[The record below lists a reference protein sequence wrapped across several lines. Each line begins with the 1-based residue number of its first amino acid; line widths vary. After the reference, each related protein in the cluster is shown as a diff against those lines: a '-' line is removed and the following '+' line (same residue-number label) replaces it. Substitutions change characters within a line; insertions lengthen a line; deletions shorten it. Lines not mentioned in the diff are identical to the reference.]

1 MFKKTLKCLIIL
13 TIGFLIAFFSIRYYV
28 KYGGRRIIAN
38 DTPEYQISA
47 KEIASE
53 FASNTSVSNKKYL
66 EKSILIT
73 GEVTSINE
81 NEVIVDNSVNC
92 SFLTIS
98 DNIKKDQK
106 VVVKG
111 RVVGYDDLMGEVKI
125 DQCSLSK

>member
-28 KYGGRRIIAN
+28 KNGGRRVIA
-38 DTPEYQISA
+38 DETPEYQISA

-73 GEVTSINE
+73 GEITSINE

-98 DNIKKDQK
+98 DNLKKDQK

>member
-13 TIGFLIAFFSIRYYV
+13 TIGFLIAFFLIRYYV
-28 KYGGRRIIAN
+28 KNGGRRVIA
-38 DTPEYQISA
+38 DETPEYQISA

-106 VVVKG
+106 VLVKG

>member
-13 TIGFLIAFFSIRYYV
+13 TIGFLIAFFLIRYYV
-28 KYGGRRIIAN
+28 KNGGRRVIA
-38 DTPEYQISA
+38 DETPEYQISA

>member
-1 MFKKTLKCLIIL
+1 MFKKTIKCFIIL

-28 KYGGRRIIAN
+28 NNGGRRVIASE
-38 DTPEYQISA
+38 TPEYKISA
-47 KEIASE
+47 QKIASE
-53 FASNTSVSNKKYL
+53 FASNTSASNKKYL
-66 EKSILIT
+66 EKPILIT

-81 NEVIVDNSVNC
+81 NIVIVDNSVSC

-106 VVVKG
+106 VIIKG

>member
-28 KYGGRRIIAN
+28 KNGGRRIIAN
-38 DTPEYQISA
+38 ETPEYQISA

-73 GEVTSINE
+73 GEITSINE

>member
-28 KYGGRRIIAN
+28 KNGGRRIIAN
-38 DTPEYQISA
+38 ETPEYQISA
-47 KEIASE
+47 KKIASE

>member
-28 KYGGRRIIAN
+28 KNGGRRIIAN
-38 DTPEYQISA
+38 ETPEYQISA
-47 KEIASE
+47 KKIASE

-81 NEVIVDNSVNC
+81 NEVIVDYSVNC

>member
-13 TIGFLIAFFSIRYYV
+13 TIGFLIAFFLIRYYV
-28 KYGGRRIIAN
+28 KNGGRRVIA
-38 DTPEYQISA
+38 DETPEYQISA

-73 GEVTSINE
+73 GEITSINE

-98 DNIKKDQK
+98 DNLKKDQK

>member
-13 TIGFLIAFFSIRYYV
+13 MIGFLIAFFSIRYYV
-28 KYGGRRIIAN
+28 KNGGRRIIA
-38 DTPEYQISA
+38 DETPEYQISA